1 MAIQYGLFLAFFTIV
16 LHVLCCKKQLR
27 SDSRH
32 RHGFGVTRGPPSPRP
47 EDLHP
52 SLLAQIGLL
61 AVLAGSPSKHPSRF
75 PSVPFQLRLRGRIV
89 PAAEWQQDAKL
100 RPDMVE
106 E

>member
-1 MAIQYGLFLAFFTIV
+1 MAIQYSLFLAFFTIV

-52 SLLAQIGLL
+52 SLLAQMGLL
-61 AVLAGSPSKHPSRF
+61 AVLADSASKHPSRF

-100 RPDMVE
+100 RPDMVQG
-106 E
+106 